1 MKKLLLKN
9 VWQTLAAVVFLIAVW
24 FVAYLAVG
32 NELLIPDFKD
42 SLKEFV
48 KLFVS
53 AWFWQSWAMTML
65 RALAAFA
72 ISFAAALALAVLA
85 YMCPAVGSFLAPIVS
100 ALRSLPVLAV
110 LLIFLA
116 FLNAGVAPIAVA
128 FLSLFPM
135 LYTGILAALS
145 GLDRHLIEVSRVYG
159 TPSSYFVGFGHS
171 RFALDLALRVT
182 GSRGRAVLCFETDRV
197 RGSSFADGKEP
208 RRYDAEREGVRGI
221 AAVVC
226 ARWRFLYRGA
236 CIGARAEY
244 ACLAGGKEEFLKKE
258 NRNLRKSIVNGEKL

>member
-85 YMCPAVGSFLAPIVS
+85 YMRPAVGSFLAPIVS

-116 FLNAGVAPIAVA
+116 FLNAGVA

-159 TPSSYFVGFGHS
+159 TPWYTRVVKVYLPLTSPYVLREAGGALS
-171 RFALDLALRVT
+171 FALKLIVSAEVVSQTAKSLGGMMQSAKVYGELPQLFALVGVSFIVGLVLELALNML
-182 GSRGRAVLCFETDRV
+182 ALQ
-197 RGSSFADGKEP
+197 
-208 RRYDAEREGVRGI
+208 AE
-221 AAVVC
+221 
-226 ARWRFLYRGA
+226 
-236 CIGARAEY
+236 
-244 ACLAGGKEEFLKKE
+244 KK
-258 NRNLRKSIVNGEKL
+258 NS

>member
-145 GLDRHLIEVSRVYG
+145 GLDRRLIEVSRVYG
-159 TPSSYFVGFGHS
+159 TPWYTRVVKVYLPLTSPYVLREAGGALS
-171 RFALDLALRVT
+171 FALKLIVSAEVVSQTAKSLGGMMQSAKVYGELPQLFALVGVSFIVGLVLELALNML
-182 GSRGRAVLCFETDRV
+182 ALQ
-197 RGSSFADGKEP
+197 
-208 RRYDAEREGVRGI
+208 AE
-221 AAVVC
+221 
-226 ARWRFLYRGA
+226 
-236 CIGARAEY
+236 
-244 ACLAGGKEEFLKKE
+244 KK
-258 NRNLRKSIVNGEKL
+258 NS

>member
-42 SLKEFV
+42 SLKEFG

-85 YMCPAVGSFLAPIVS
+85 YMRPAVGSFLAPIMS

-159 TPSSYFVGFGHS
+159 TPWYTRVVKVYLPLTSPYVLREAGGALS
-171 RFALDLALRVT
+171 FALKLIVSAEVVSQTAKSLGGMMQSAKVYGELPQLFALVGVSFIVGLVLELALNML
-182 GSRGRAVLCFETDRV
+182 ALQ
-197 RGSSFADGKEP
+197 
-208 RRYDAEREGVRGI
+208 AE
-221 AAVVC
+221 
-226 ARWRFLYRGA
+226 
-236 CIGARAEY
+236 
-244 ACLAGGKEEFLKKE
+244 KK
-258 NRNLRKSIVNGEKL
+258 NS